1 MGPRQTLRIRR
12 RDRDRA
18 GRARRDLPESMD
30 AVDRVKVRSGKGLL
44 TIGRRLFPGP
54 CLLKL
59 PWTPCRFPVG
69 IGRLS
74 GSVGNRASGSVAG
87 CPMTR
92 RFEAGSPPVFRRSFA
107 GLSMCDSRQIGVPA
121 IRSGG
126 RIEWLCTQRRSY
138 ASMCQ
143 AYSLPKFLRPA
154 VAVGNRRPRT
164 RLGSYPEFSSPESF
178 TSGSRN
184 LENPEPVRV
193 SI

>member
-1 MGPRQTLRIRR
+1 MVR
-12 RDRDRA
+12 
-18 GRARRDLPESMD
+18 E
-30 AVDRVKVRSGKGLL
+30 RVAYRFG
-44 TIGRRLFPGP
+44 TQFFPGP
-54 CLLKL
+54 CLLNPPGWSSL
-59 PWTPCRFPVG
+59 PFLDRKVG
-69 IGRLS
+69 IRRLAEP
-74 GSVGNRASGSVAG
+74 VGNRASGSVAG
-87 CPMTR
+87 CPITR
-92 RFEAGSPPVFRRSFA
+92 RFEAGSRRSFA

>member
-1 MGPRQTLRIRR
+1 MRMGALRVGSHAGCSERRARAAERRTDPPQYVRAAASGSGAGRRIRAGELDDRGRLVHDGALHAASGRSDASSVAASRTAVVVRWARQTLRIRR

-54 CLLKL
+54 CLLKP

-92 RFEAGSPPVFRRSFA
+92 RFEAGSPPVFRRSFH
-107 GLSMCDSRQIGVPA
+107 
-121 IRSGG
+121 
-126 RIEWLCTQRRSY
+126 
-138 ASMCQ
+138 
-143 AYSLPKFLRPA
+143 
-154 VAVGNRRPRT
+154 
-164 RLGSYPEFSSPESF
+164 
-178 TSGSRN
+178 
-184 LENPEPVRV
+184 VR
-193 SI
+193 